1 MYFTYGYANKYIN
14 LKLISREYITFLLL
28 YTWKMKNKQKIS
40 KRKLSNTKIKNNVT
54 EEEENSTKSIFKE
67 ESVMFL

>member
-1 MYFTYGYANKYIN
+1 
-14 LKLISREYITFLLL
+14 
-28 YTWKMKNKQKIS
+28 MKNKQKIS